1 MRSRKCNNLCI
12 FFLNLAKKYINF
24 LILKFMADN
33 LYGKDKLKHL
43 LACFVIALYNTEA
56 AILSALTKE
65 YADVHSKGN
74 HWCWWDLLADFIG
87 TILGTIVRLLLIK
100 WIYGYWKWNWI

>member
-1 MRSRKCNNLCI
+1 MCI
-12 FFLNLAKKYINF
+12 FFLNLAEKYINL

-87 TILGTIVRLLLIK
+87 TILGTVVRLLLIK
-100 WIYGYWKWNWI
+100 WIYGYWKWNWL

>member
-12 FFLNLAKKYINF
+12 FLHNLAEKYINF
-24 LILKFMADN
+24 LIKKFMADN

-100 WIYGYWKWNWI
+100 WIYGYWKWNWS

>member
-1 MRSRKCNNLCI
+1 
-12 FFLNLAKKYINF
+12 
-24 LILKFMADN
+24 MADN
-33 LYGKDKLKHL
+33 GLKGKDKLYHFSV
-43 LACFVIALYNTEA
+43 CFVIALYSTEA
-56 AILSALTKE
+56 ALAAALAKE
-65 YADVHSKGN
+65 YGDSKAHGN

>member
-1 MRSRKCNNLCI
+1 
-12 FFLNLAKKYINF
+12 
-24 LILKFMADN
+24 MADN

-65 YADVHSKGN
+65 YADVHSN
-74 HWCWWDLLADFIG
+74 HIMPC
-87 TILGTIVRLLLIK
+87 
-100 WIYGYWKWNWI
+100 